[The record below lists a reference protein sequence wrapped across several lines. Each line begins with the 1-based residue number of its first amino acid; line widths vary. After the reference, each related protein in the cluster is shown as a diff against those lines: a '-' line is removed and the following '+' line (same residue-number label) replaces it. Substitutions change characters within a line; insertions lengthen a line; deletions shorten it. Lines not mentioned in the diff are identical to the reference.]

1 MYKIAKE
8 NLQTL
13 YREIAKNQELF
24 LPEKIG
30 EQVNFAPY
38 REELETDLTVLKT
51 VKSPKDVFF
60 PQSENLYTCVEKD
73 RKITI
78 EPEKLQE
85 QKFVVFRSGGYLL
98 CSQKRAR
105 NHRFPG
111 LRRTRGDLFL

>member
-38 REELETDLTVLKT
+38 REELETGSDCAQD
-51 VKSPKDVFF
+51 SQI
-60 PQSENLYTCVEKD
+60 PQRCIFSSE
-73 RKITI
+73 
-78 EPEKLQE
+78 
-85 QKFVVFRSGGYLL
+85 
-98 CSQKRAR
+98 
-105 NHRFPG
+105 
-111 LRRTRGDLFL
+111 

>member
-24 LPEKIG
+24 LPEKVG

-73 RKITI
+73 RKITSQAR
-78 EPEKLQE
+78 EALQE
-85 QKFVVFRSGGYLL
+85 QKFVVFGMQCL
-98 CSQKRAR
+98 
-105 NHRFPG
+105 
-111 LRRTRGDLFL
+111 

>member
-38 REELETDLTVLKT
+38 REELE
-51 VKSPKDVFF
+51 SQISQRCIFS
-60 PQSENLYTCVEKD
+60 SE
-73 RKITI
+73 
-78 EPEKLQE
+78 
-85 QKFVVFRSGGYLL
+85 
-98 CSQKRAR
+98 
-105 NHRFPG
+105 
-111 LRRTRGDLFL
+111 